1 MKGQIEKIR
10 PVKFREE
17 IICRELDGAIQNNAG
32 NNEKAEKGSCLP
44 FPLMKGQRMLSE
56 AGRTLRA
63 ASTGEKDL
71 EKKHQTQLGCSRAR
85 CHIQSSGL
93 EQICLILLGTVPSSV
108 TNRGAGGQQGLWQ
121 HRTDQSPPPPQSGPL
136 SLVLTRVSQCPL
148 LSVFITAVNGAAA
161 QLMRQK
167 GW

>member
-1 MKGQIEKIR
+1 MKVPVKGQIEKIR

-71 EKKHQTQLGCSRAR
+71 EKKHETQLGCRRAR
-85 CHIQSSGL
+85 CHIQPRPVASSR
-93 EQICLILLGTVPSSV
+93 SASFFW
-108 TNRGAGGQQGLWQ
+108 GQFL
-121 HRTDQSPPPPQSGPL
+121 PL
-136 SLVLTRVSQCPL
+136 
-148 LSVFITAVNGAAA
+148 
-161 QLMRQK
+161 
-167 GW
+167 